1 MNPLISVIIPI
12 YNVAPYLRA
21 CLDSIL
27 SQTYQNLQIILVND
41 GSTDESEDIAKEYL
55 RDERVELICVQNGG
69 LSKAR
74 NIGLHQARGEYIY
87 FIDSDDYT
95 AKGFLQEMVE
105 IAQRFEVEFV
115 CNDHIATF
123 GINEPKYK
131 ERIQPK
137 EIEVDSQSIMLGGA
151 VWRCLIAKSLL
162 VRSGVSFL
170 EGKIYEDEG
179 FLYMILPFVNKFV
192 RYCGEPYFYR
202 QRENSIMSNHKRF
215 RSYDLLDVFEA
226 IYRFYQ
232 SKGFLQR
239 LNPPYYFLHSC
250 AYGYENEK
258 EYLKKAKKL
267 AKDLQLPPPPPK
279 NRERI
284 VLDALVLMPSGG
296 FFYFIRFYHR
306 FFKISAKIKKIC
318 KIFYHNKPK
327 R

>member
-27 SQTYQNLQIILVND
+27 SQTYQNLQVILVND
-41 GSTDESEDIAKEYL
+41 GSTDESEAIAKEYL
-55 RDERVELICVQNGG
+55 RDTRFELISVTNGG

-74 NIGLHQARGEYIY
+74 NIGLEKAKGEYIY
-87 FIDSDDYT
+87 FLDSDDYI

-137 EIEVDSQSIMLGGA
+137 EIEVDSQNIILGGA
-151 VWRCLIAKSLL
+151 VWRCLFARSLL
-162 VRSGVSFL
+162 RRSGVRFL
-170 EGKIYEDEG
+170 EGKIYEDEA
-179 FLYMILPFVNKFV
+179 FLYMNLPFVKKFV
-192 RYCGEPYFYR
+192 KYCGEPYFYR
-202 QRENSIMSNHKRF
+202 QRENSIMSHHKKF
-215 RSYDLLDVFEA
+215 RSYDLLDVFEC

-232 SKGFLQR
+232 ERGFLER
-239 LNPPYYFLHSC
+239 LKPPYYFLWNC

-258 EYLKKAKKL
+258 EYLKRAKKL
-267 AKDLQLPPPPPK
+267 AKDLQIPPPPT
-279 NRERI
+279 REYRI
-284 VLDALVLMPSGG
+284 E
-296 FFYFIRFYHR
+296 
-306 FFKISAKIKKIC
+306 
-318 KIFYHNKPK
+318 KIFYAFLFLSPIGFFFFLRFYYRLLGMRKRVKKILKPLVTFCK
-327 R
+327 N